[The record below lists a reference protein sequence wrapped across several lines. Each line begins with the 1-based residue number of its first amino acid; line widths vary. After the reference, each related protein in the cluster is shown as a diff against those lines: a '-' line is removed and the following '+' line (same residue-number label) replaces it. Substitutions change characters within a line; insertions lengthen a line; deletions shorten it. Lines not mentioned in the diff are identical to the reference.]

1 MYKNILNQKR
11 DENKNM
17 ISRFKVGFN
26 ILEESQSK
34 TLDLQKK
41 IKDEEPKM
49 QDLEILLI
57 KQNETLSVILDETNK
72 KKDEVIHA
80 SKEQNIKLEKLERM
94 NEEIRPEKTDTGGGK
109 DEAYKL
115 ADKLNVKDITEV
127 SSLTHPPEQI
137 TYSMK
142 LIVLMFDEEKD
153 VKNKG
158 DLAQWL
164 KLCKN
169 KLLRNVN
176 DLKNKHKQRHQEE
189 KITEKQ

>member
-1 MYKNILNQKR
+1 
-11 DENKNM
+11 
-17 ISRFKVGFN
+17 
-26 ILEESQSK
+26 
-34 TLDLQKK
+34 
-41 IKDEEPKM
+41 
-49 QDLEILLI
+49 
-57 KQNETLSVILDETNK
+57 
-72 KKDEVIHA
+72 
-80 SKEQNIKLEKLERM
+80 M
-94 NEEIRPEKTDTGGGK
+94 NEEIRLDKTETERVIV
-109 DEAYKL
+109 EAYKL

-137 TYSMK
+137 LYSMK

-176 DLKNKHKQRHQEE
+176 DLKNKHKQRHKEE
-189 KITEKQ
+189 KITEKQQKKIKPHFERSKFEINF